1 MASTTPELEQ
11 RLEAF
16 QMDMMEKMSAI
27 GRHSQMLESV
37 KSACPSV
44 STMTILARTR
54 PVVESKDDDKI
65 DLDAFVA
72 CFENPA
78 FQPTVMGRPLNVK
91 IPADRM
97 MRTGK
102 VRRTF
107 YNQISVWFS
116 DETSKK
122 NIKVFRN
129 GNLHIT
135 GEKQPAAN
143 IRIAQDVCNVL
154 EQCFGRARV
163 VYDFDV
169 QMVNTNF
176 RVNIGLMLGP
186 LRDAIARDPAVV
198 KASYDPETYPG
209 VNCKV
214 KVSSGRVASVLIFN
228 SGHVIIT
235 GIKQFCE
242 LSQAFAF
249 ITGFIDRHSKTV
261 RRQTYVA
268 K

>member
-1 MASTTPELEQ
+1 MTSTLELEQ
-11 RLEAF
+11 RLAAF
-16 QMDMMEKMSAI
+16 RVDMVDNMNAI
-27 GRHSQMLESV
+27 GHQSRSLETV
-37 KSACPSV
+37 QSACPSV

-54 PVVESKDDDKI
+54 PVLESKDEDKI

-78 FQPTVMGRPLNVK
+78 FQPTVMDRPLNVK
-91 IPADRM
+91 VPTDRM

-102 VRRTF
+102 LRRTF

-116 DETSKK
+116 DATSKK

-135 GEKQPAAN
+135 GEKNPEAN
-143 IRIAQDVCNVL
+143 IAIARDVCKVL

-176 RVNIGLMLGP
+176 RVSIGLMLGP
-186 LRDAIARDPAVV
+186 LREAVARDPQVV
-198 KASYDPETYPG
+198 RASYDPETYPG
-209 VNCKV
+209 LNCKV
-214 KVSSGRVASVLIFN
+214 KVSSGRVASVLVFN

-235 GIKQFCE
+235 GIKQFSE

-261 RRQTYVA
+261 RRQAYVA